1 MKTTNRRRFAIG
13 SFATSI
19 VLLLAGTSGLHAQ
32 GQPGPI
38 PPPSGQRVPQPP
50 SGQGEQKTPKPVI
63 SVETALVN
71 LDVLVTDEDGIVLG
85 GLKKDNF
92 RVLDNGAPQ
101 AVTHFEPIGAPI
113 TIVMLMEYSG
123 SAYDYFAYKAAS
135 WGSTF
140 LDHLEPKDYI
150 ALVTYDVKPSVRVD
164 FTRNKA
170 EVQQALS
177 TLSYPQFREA
187 NAFDALIDTLD
198 RLQRVKGKTSILLVS
213 TGANT
218 MSQSTLDDTIKRIK
232 ESDATIF
239 SVGVAEAEY
248 QSAEM
253 QLSGDASLT
262 YLQAKNQLQ
271 TFAKLSG
278 GATWFPR
285 FEGEIPEIFRS
296 VATFLRSQYRI
307 GFSPAN
313 LVHDGKYHK
322 LKVEI
327 VRPDGSPMIVTNP
340 KGKQQKPVVY
350 TREGYTAP
358 GSRARK

>member
-1 MKTTNRRRFAIG
+1 MKTTRRGWAAIG
-13 SFATSI
+13 SAAISM
-19 VLLLAGTSGLHAQ
+19 VLVLAGTSQLCVQ

-38 PPPSGQRVPQPP
+38 SPPGNRPPQSPS
-50 SGQGEQKTPKPVI
+50 SQGEQKIPKPVI
-63 SVETALVN
+63 SVETTLVN

-85 GLKKDNF
+85 GLKRDNF
-92 RVLDNGAPQ
+92 RVLDDGKAQ
-101 AVTHFEPIGAPI
+101 TVTNFEPIGAPI

-140 LDHLEPKDYI
+140 LNHLEPKDYI
-150 ALVTYDVKPSVRVD
+150 ALVTFDLKPSVKVD

-170 EVQQALS
+170 DVQQALS
-177 TLSYPQFREA
+177 TLSYPLFHEA
-187 NAFDALIDTLD
+187 NLFDALIDTLD

-218 MSQSTLDDTIKRIK
+218 MSQSTLDDTLRRIK
-232 ESDATIF
+232 ASDATIF

-253 QLSGDASLT
+253 QLSGGSSLS
-262 YLQAKNQLQ
+262 YLQSKNQLQ
-271 TFAKLSG
+271 TFARLTG
-278 GATWFPR
+278 GTAWFPR

-307 GFSPAN
+307 GYSPAN
-313 LVHDGKYHK
+313 LKHDGKYHK
-322 LKVEI
+322 LEVEI
-327 VRPDGSPMIVTNP
+327 VRPDGSPLIVTNP

-350 TREGYTAP
+350 AREGYTAP
-358 GSRARK
+358 GGRARK

>member
-1 MKTTNRRRFAIG
+1 M
-13 SFATSI
+13 SI
-19 VLLLAGTSGLHAQ
+19 PILLAGTTSLCAQ

-38 PPPSGQRVPQPP
+38 PPPPGHRVPQSP
-50 SGQGEQKTPKPVI
+50 SGQGGQKIPGPAI
-63 SVETALVN
+63 SVETALVS
-71 LDVLVTDEDGIVLG
+71 LDVLVTDEDGLVLG
-85 GLKKDNF
+85 GLKKENF
-92 RVLDNGAPQ
+92 RVLDEGKTQ
-101 AVTHFEPIGAPI
+101 TVTHFELIGAPI

-140 LDHLEPKDYI
+140 LNHLEPKDYI
-150 ALVTYDVKPSVRVD
+150 ALVTYDIKPTVQVD

-170 EVQQALS
+170 AVQQALS
-177 TLSYPQFREA
+177 TLSYPQFHEA
-187 NAFDALIDTLD
+187 NLFDALIDTLD
-198 RLQRVKGKTSILLVS
+198 RLQRVKGKTSILLIS

-218 MSQSTLDDTIKRIK
+218 MSQSTLDDAIMRIK
-232 ESDATIF
+232 ASDATIF

-248 QSAEM
+248 QSS
-253 QLSGDASLT
+253 QVSGGNSLT

-278 GATWFPR
+278 GTAWFPR
-285 FEGEIPEIFRS
+285 FEGEIPDIFRS

-307 GFSPAN
+307 GYSPAN
-313 LVHDGKYHK
+313 LAHDGKYHK

-327 VRPDGSPMIVTNP
+327 VRLDGSPLVVTNP
-340 KGKQQKPVVY
+340 KGKQQKPEVF

-358 GSRARK
+358 GGRARE